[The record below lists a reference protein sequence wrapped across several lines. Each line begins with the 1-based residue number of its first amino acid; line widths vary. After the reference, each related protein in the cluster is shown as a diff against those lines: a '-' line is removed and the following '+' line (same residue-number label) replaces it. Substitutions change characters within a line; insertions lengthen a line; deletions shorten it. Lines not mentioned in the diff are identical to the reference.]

1 MRCKK
6 HLTDL
11 SSSVGVC
18 SSCLRERLIALI
30 QAQTQAQDQED
41 RLKSDPHPPPL
52 AFPRS
57 VSPYICRRK
66 SEISAY
72 NYQHHHTLSDQLF
85 YSTPQIGPTRAIAA
99 ETLYEKKK
107 SKFSLI
113 SKLFRSKSKK
123 IDSDHTISNSS
134 NTCPVSTSS
143 PSWFSYMLSVSDQQK
158 KQSDAGFGRKTGKIR
173 DRGMSPAR
181 VSDYG
186 EDEECCE
193 GSSDSSSDKTPPRAT
208 PQVRRGSGR
217 PSNSRNMSGLK
228 FCLSP
233 LVRASTNRMPETA
246 FTGEIRG
253 PAKPHLSAAAS
264 FCANRSRKL
273 ADFGRFNPN
282 Y

>member
-18 SSCLRERLIALI
+18 SSCLRERLFALI
-30 QAQTQAQDQED
+30 QAQAQQVQED
-41 RLKSDPHPPPL
+41 CRKSDPHTPPSL

-57 VSPYICRRK
+57 ASPYICRRK
-66 SEISAY
+66 SEMAAC
-72 NYQHHHTLSDQLF
+72 NHHHTLSDQLF
-85 YSTPQIGPTRAIAA
+85 YSTPQIGPTHSIAA
-99 ETLYEKKK
+99 ENSYAKKK

-134 NTCPVSTSS
+134 NTCPVSTSP
-143 PSWFSYMLSVSDQQK
+143 PSWFSYMLSVADQQK
-158 KQSDAGFGRKTGKIR
+158 KQSAAGFGRKTGKIR
-173 DRGMSPAR
+173 DRGMSPVR

-186 EDEECCE
+186 EDEECCD
-193 GSSDSSSDKTPPRAT
+193 GSSGSSSEKTPQKAT

-217 PSNSRNMSGLK
+217 PSHARNMSGLK

-233 LVRASTNRMPETA
+233 LVRASPHRMPETA
-246 FTGEIRG
+246 FSGDIRV
-253 PAKPHLSAAAS
+253 PAKPHLSTAAA